1 MTATGRALDFLR
13 RNPALALA
21 AAAGAGF
28 GLLLYRA
35 GWAGPPGRR
44 GGAARARMLEEE
56 SVPILVTGQDRIYD
70 PDMPSRHP
78 TQDRI
83 DTRRE
88 IDARA

>member
-1 MTATGRALDFLR
+1 MTATGRALDLLR

-21 AAAGAGF
+21 AAAGAGAGF
-28 GLLLYRA
+28 LLYRA
-35 GWAGPPGRR
+35 GRDGRR
-44 GGAARARMLEEE
+44 DAWIHAEMLEEE
-56 SVPILVTGQDRIYD
+56 SVPILVTGQNRVYD